1 MLWKIVCN
9 LYIYIYIVFSSIR
22 IKILIEF
29 SQSQNGLTF
38 LFGLGAQT
46 YLFYSFLPHV
56 EGDMGWFLFIF
67 LHKIIITC
75 HPRRKKKK
83 EKEKEGGRTVEEEEE
98 EFSSS
103 FLKGQLK
110 SYTLFLF
117 YEEVIREILHKS
129 IYIHWFS
136 FFGLNIR

>member
-1 MLWKIVCN
+1 MLKGIWAG
-9 LYIYIYIVFSSIR
+9 S
-22 IKILIEF
+22 
-29 SQSQNGLTF
+29 F
-38 LFGLGAQT
+38 LF
-46 YLFYSFLPHV
+46 F
-56 EGDMGWFLFIF
+56 FIK
-67 LHKIIITC
+67 LSLLAT
-75 HPRRKKKK
+75 PEQKKKK

-129 IYIHWFS
+129 IYIH
-136 FFGLNIR
+136 